1 MALRML
7 TNQTRQKLQEILS
20 RLELGDSVTLEE
32 RIQLN
37 KYSLHIPFIA
47 GKIKKALE
55 ESSCES

>member
-47 GKIKKALE
+47 GKLAQALRKRD
-55 ESSCES
+55 SH